1 MDDLSNQRPFRDMD
15 DNGNWPE
22 PNKVFLVPAH
32 WEMYGTARIEAK
44 TIEEAILYAENECHL
59 SDFNADYVMD
69 SFSVDADVIE
79 EKNNNG

>member
-1 MDDLSNQRPFRDMD
+1 MNDFPNQRTFRDVD
-15 DNGNWPE
+15 GSDSWPE
-22 PNKVFLVPAH
+22 PKKVFLVPAH

-44 TIEEAILYAENECHL
+44 TIEEAILYAESECHL

-69 SFSVDADVIE
+69 SFSVDAVVIE